1 MNTRPAISIIVPILN
16 EEGNIALLYQEI
28 GRHCPLPF
36 ELLWVDDGSTDNSMA
51 EIERLARD
59 DHRVKAISFSR
70 TFGHQAALL
79 AGMQMAGADTILI
92 MDGDLQHPPSL
103 IPELIHKYNEGYD
116 MVSAKRMDTASV
128 SNMKKWSS
136 SLFYR
141 FLNFIADT
149 RIEENVA
156 DFRIFNRKVLG
167 SILQF
172 EEREVFLRGIFS
184 WIGFRTTTVSF
195 IAPARSNGQSKYSWS
210 NMVGLGLKGAI
221 SFSFKPLRISLLI
234 GVFFSLIAFG
244 FAIFAVVSHL
254 NGKTVEGWTSIIIA
268 IMLFGG
274 IQLMATGLLGEYVA
288 RLFTETKKRPL
299 FLVDRKINIS

>member
-1 MNTRPAISIIVPILN
+1 MSTGPAISIIVPILN
-16 EEGNIALLYQEI
+16 EEGNIALLYHEI
-28 GRHCPLPF
+28 CHHCPLSF
-36 ELLWVDDGSTDNSMA
+36 ELLWVDDGSKDNSMA
-51 EIERLARD
+51 EIERLALD

-79 AGMQMAGADTILI
+79 AGMQMATADTILI

-103 IPELIHKYNEGYD
+103 IPGLINKYNEGYD
-116 MVSAKRMDTASV
+116 LVSAKRMDTASI
-128 SNMKKWSS
+128 STMKKWSS

-156 DFRIFNRKVLG
+156 DFRIFNRKVLE

-195 IAPARSNGQSKYSWS
+195 IAPARSNGQSKYSWA

-234 GVFFSLIAFG
+234 GVVFSLIAFG

-288 RLFTETKKRPL
+288 RLFTETKKRPM